1 MSVVFYVVVFA
12 VGCVVG
18 YVVGGTKAGKKI
30 KSQEGKIEQLT
41 IALSDSRQE
50 VEREEDDLS
59 TLTDHFNMINSELAD
74 LKAKQ
79 NN

>member
-30 KSQEGKIEQLT
+30 KSQEGKIGQLT

-50 VEREEDDLS
+50 VERKEDELS

>member
-12 VGCVVG
+12 VGCVAG
-18 YVVGGTKAGKKI
+18 YVVGGTKA
-30 KSQEGKIEQLT
+30 GKIEQLT
-41 IALSDSRQE
+41 IALSDSLQE
-50 VEREEDDLS
+50 VERKDDELS

>member
-1 MSVVFYVVVFA
+1 MSVVLFIVVFA
-12 VGCVVG
+12 VGCCAG
-18 YVVGGTKAGKKI
+18 YVAGGIKAGKKI

-50 VEREEDDLS
+50 IERKEDELS